1 MVSSQSRLDA
11 SGDLPFPRRAPSST
25 TDRLT
30 VVDVLGL
37 GPRQRVGVIEVK
49 VLQLLDNK
57 VVQIQGASVALK
69 RFEVCDAT
77 GQTTLSVWDRLISTV
92 QLGQCY
98 AFLSLTTRK
107 DVSHIILITTP
118 STLVT
123 ATAGVGQ
130 PSSLQL
136 VTVTAEETLRG
147 PVTGVQIVAK
157 PRCPRCHAGQDQLAI
172 NSSTH
177 RCERCSILQRTP
189 AYLVTYSGVLIVA
202 PRDVKERSMALTN
215 SAVMGLV
222 MEFCVACNAHE
233 GQALEETIMALPE
246 LVVSVNA
253 EGLVVRFAPAG
264 RKRGYGRMLPGRHS
278 GRGGGFDVVSKA
290 LCGFG
295 T

>member
-1 MVSSQSRLDA
+1 MRLGTFL
-11 SGDLPFPRRAPSST
+11 SPVGHRAAP
-25 TDRLT
+25 LT
-30 VVDVLGL
+30 VSTFW
-37 GPRQRVGVIEVK
+37 VGVIEVK

-57 VVQIQGASVALK
+57 VVQIQGASVELK

-77 GQTTLSVWDRLISTV
+77 GQKDASRIV
-92 QLGQCY
+92 
-98 AFLSLTTRK
+98 LT
-107 DVSHIILITTP
+107 TTP

-123 ATAGVGQ
+123 ATTGLGQ
-130 PSSLQL
+130 PSSLRL

-157 PRCPRCHAGQDQLAI
+157 PRCPRCHAGQDQSAI
-172 NSSTH
+172 KCSTH

-215 SAVMGLV
+215 SAVMGFV
-222 MEFCVACNAHE
+222 REFCVACNAHD
-233 GQALEETIMALPE
+233 GPGLEETIMALPE

-278 GRGGGFDVVSKA
+278 GRGGGFDVVRKA